1 MLAKLLFLS
10 FLLLTQLFSS
20 SVNNEK
26 QIGIYEQLGRTIP
39 LDTIFTDEYQQTK
52 QLQNFL
58 ENKPTVLTLNYF
70 SCPSLCSPLLIS
82 VAKTLDKLQLK
93 PYLDYKAIT
102 ISIDPQDTYKTALEK
117 KETTTSVIK
126 RAFPPQTWSFLTAN
140 QHNIDAITD
149 AVGFKYETRQK
160 EGIIDYLHPAAII
173 VISPNGKITR
183 YLNGIEFLPFDLK
196 LAILEASEEKTGPTI
211 AKTLLY
217 CFAYDP
223 QSKRYIFQAEKIVG
237 IVILLIIF
245 IFFIYL
251 IKSGQKNKG
260 KKDDK

>member
-1 MLAKLLFLS
+1 MLAKLLFLT
-10 FLLLTQLFSS
+10 FLLLNQLFSS
-20 SVNNEK
+20 TINNEK
-26 QIGIYEQLGRTIP
+26 QIGIYEQLGKTIP
-39 LDTIFTDEYQQTK
+39 LDTIFTDEYQQTNK
-52 QLQNFL
+52 LQHFL

-82 VAKTLDKLQLK
+82 VAKTLNKLQLR
-93 PYLDYKAIT
+93 PYLDYKVIT
-102 ISIDPQDTYKTALEK
+102 ISINPQDTYKTALEK
-117 KETTTSVIK
+117 KETTLSVIK
-126 RAFPPQTWSFLTAN
+126 KAFPPQTWSFLTSN
-140 QHNIDAITD
+140 QLNIDAITN
-149 AVGFKYETRQK
+149 AVGFKYETREK
-160 EGIIDYLHPAAII
+160 EGVIDYLHPAAII

-196 LAILEASEEKTGPTI
+196 LAILEASQEKTGPTI

-251 IKSGQKNKG
+251 IKTGKKNKG
-260 KKDDK
+260 KKDA